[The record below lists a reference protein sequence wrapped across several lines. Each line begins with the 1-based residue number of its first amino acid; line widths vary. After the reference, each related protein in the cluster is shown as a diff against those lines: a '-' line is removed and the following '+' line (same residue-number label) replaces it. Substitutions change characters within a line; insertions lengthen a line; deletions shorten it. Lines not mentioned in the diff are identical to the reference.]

1 MAKEVTIEDLEA
13 QLAAVKAELASKT
26 NAENTLLESNA
37 GLQTKL
43 EESEKTL
50 LESNAELQAR
60 LEESEKTVEEV
71 KVIVKHD
78 KKRYEVITPKVQ
90 VGGQLYLAADLKKHP
105 EVVKVLVEKGSGVLK
120 AI

>member
-26 NAENTLLESNA
+26 NAEN
-37 GLQTKL
+37 
-43 EESEKTL
+43 TL

-90 VGGQLYLAADLKKHP
+90 FAGHLYLAADLKRHP
-105 EVVKVLVEKGSGVLK
+105 EVVAALVEKGSGILK